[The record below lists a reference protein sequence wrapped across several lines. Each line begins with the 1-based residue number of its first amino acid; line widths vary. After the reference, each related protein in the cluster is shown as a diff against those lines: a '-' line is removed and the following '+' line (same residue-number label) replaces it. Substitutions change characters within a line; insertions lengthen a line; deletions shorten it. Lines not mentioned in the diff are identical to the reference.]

1 VSDVAPTPT
10 SVRPSG
16 WASLR
21 AATRCLLIAV
31 YFAEGLGLASLASF
45 FAEAS
50 WPVRTGIAAACLA
63 PIGLLNFARP
73 DLRIYLPGPLLTLF
87 GLFIGMLPGGRNEL
101 RRFKRMLKEANLPE
115 IAWHDLRH
123 TAASLAL
130 SQNVHPKIVQEM
142 LGHSK
147 IQTTMDTYSHLMPT
161 MGAAAAEAIAA
172 AIADAN

>member
-1 VSDVAPTPT
+1 MSDVAPTPT

-87 GLFIGMLPGGRNEL
+87 GLFIGMLPGVIAEQVA
-101 RRFKRMLKEANLPE
+101 EAASAIPIVSKGLFVVV
-115 IAWHDLRH
+115 
-123 TAASLAL
+123 TAAAMAAVIWSAFRQ
-130 SQNVHPKIVQEM
+130 S
-142 LGHSK
+142 
-147 IQTTMDTYSHLMPT
+147 TTASVSSGTEIH
-161 MGAAAAEAIAA
+161 G
-172 AIADAN
+172 

>member
-1 VSDVAPTPT
+1 MSDVAPTPT

-87 GLFIGMLPGGRNEL
+87 GLFIGMVPGVIAEQVA
-101 RRFKRMLKEANLPE
+101 EAASAIPIVSKGLFVVV
-115 IAWHDLRH
+115 
-123 TAASLAL
+123 TAAAMAAVIWSAFRQ
-130 SQNVHPKIVQEM
+130 S
-142 LGHSK
+142 
-147 IQTTMDTYSHLMPT
+147 TTASVSSGTEIP
-161 MGAAAAEAIAA
+161 G
-172 AIADAN
+172 

>member
-1 VSDVAPTPT
+1 MSDVAPTPT

-87 GLFIGMLPGGRNEL
+87 GLFIGMVPGVIAEQVA
-101 RRFKRMLKEANLPE
+101 EAASAIPIVSKGLFVVV
-115 IAWHDLRH
+115 
-123 TAASLAL
+123 TAAAMAAVIWSAFRQ
-130 SQNVHPKIVQEM
+130 S
-142 LGHSK
+142 
-147 IQTTMDTYSHLMPT
+147 TTASVSSGTEIH
-161 MGAAAAEAIAA
+161 G
-172 AIADAN
+172 